1 VNLTNAK
8 QGFRC
13 VSFCPLWSPKEHS
26 RIRASAHALD
36 WKHLKCSTVRP
47 VQFPQQCV
55 GQTLA
60 SYPACRQHRLEFLTQ
75 RESFTLGYPYLH
87 VHLVIFSFNM
97 PAIHSRRFAVHRFLA
112 QIAASYLGVVLVFFL
127 VLEHVLWLD
136 CAPSPAM
143 VQPDV
148 NRTAGINRLRR
159 RGLATGAES
168 VSSGCVNVSRRCK
181 HLTPDVGQRLGSAI
195 RRLRKRGENDATISK
210 IARTK
215 SVEAIERCIEIPP
228 GTNYCHFHSGLF
240 FCHVVPDAKPSSFR
254 SVWKNDE
261 RVTSKL
267 LAHVHDRACMLAGE
281 PRCSAVLPLAA
292 DRVFCAV
299 GPDLLAVAHAVS
311 AARRNGV
318 LG

>member
-1 VNLTNAK
+1 
-8 QGFRC
+8 
-13 VSFCPLWSPKEHS
+13 
-26 RIRASAHALD
+26 
-36 WKHLKCSTVRP
+36 
-47 VQFPQQCV
+47 
-55 GQTLA
+55 
-60 SYPACRQHRLEFLTQ
+60 
-75 RESFTLGYPYLH
+75 
-87 VHLVIFSFNM
+87 
-97 PAIHSRRFAVHRFLA
+97 
-112 QIAASYLGVVLVFFL
+112 
-127 VLEHVLWLD
+127 
-136 CAPSPAM
+136 M

-181 HLTPDVGQRLGSAI
+181 HLTPDVGQRLASAI